1 MPLSRRVF
9 ASLAILAALFLTH
22 FSSFNSLAGETNPA
36 VATFFQ
42 RLRAGDKLT
51 IVTYG
56 TSVTKYGAWVDM
68 MQKWFDA
75 KYPSQVTIINSGGPG
90 QNSTWGLASVQAQV
104 LDHKPDLVFIEF
116 AANDAHERFKLPVET
131 ARQNLEKIIT
141 AIHQQ
146 NPNAAIVLQTMN
158 TFWDCP
164 KGFPTAD
171 TSRSHMEE
179 YNENYRACAREDKL
193 PLIDNYPDWL
203 KFKKEHYD
211 QFQVFL
217 PDGTHPNK
225 DGVRTVMWPNLEKF
239 LDQSSR

>member
-1 MPLSRRVF
+1 MPLCRRVF
-9 ASLAILAALFLTH
+9 ACLLLLTFLAIPGVQA
-22 FSSFNSLAGETNPA
+22 EEINPA
-36 VATFFQ
+36 MASFFQ

-56 TSVTKYGAWVDM
+56 TSVTKYGAWVDL
-68 MQKWFDA
+68 MQKWFEA
-75 KYPSQVTIINSGGPG
+75 KYPGQVTIINSGGPG
-90 QNSTWGLASVQAQV
+90 QNSTWGLANVQTQV
-104 LDHKPDLVFIEF
+104 VDHKPDLVFLEF
-116 AANDAHERFKLPVET
+116 AINDAHERFKLSPET
-131 ARQNLEKIIT
+131 ARQNLEKIIA
-141 AIHQQ
+141 AIRQA

-158 TFWDCP
+158 ALWDCP

-171 TSRSHMEE
+171 TSRAHMEE

-193 PLIDNYPDWL
+193 PLIDNYPDWVR
-203 KFKKEHYD
+203 FKKEHYD

-239 LDQSSR
+239 LDQASR